1 MKKLSVAVSILLLL
15 VFSVPVLSHDFW
27 LVPNAFRVAVGEDL
41 VVRGQTSS
49 EFPTS
54 LSAVTVDR
62 VASARLVTAQGE
74 RSIQRL
80 DVEGESLRL
89 THRPTEAGQGVV
101 AVAIHP
107 RDIPESP
114 ESFRDYLRLE
124 GAPEALARYERMG
137 ILPTDSIVRRYAK
150 YAKLLVQV
158 GDGGARSY
166 DALVDHPLEFVPLSD
181 PSDVEPGETVR
192 MRMLFRGAP
201 VPHARGHASVAES
214 HTAETAYHGAEFET
228 DDSGE
233 FDIHIAG
240 DGLWNVRALW
250 IVPAPSGSGADWDVH
265 WATLVWGTGDIA
277 P

>member
-1 MKKLSVAVSILLLL
+1 MKRLSVAVSILILL
-15 VFSVPVLSHDFW
+15 VFAVPALSHDFW
-27 LVPNAFRVAVGEDL
+27 LVPNALNVAVGEDL

-49 EFPTS
+49 DFPTS

-80 DVEGESLRL
+80 DVEGVSLRL
-89 THRPTEAGQGVV
+89 THKPTQAGQAIV

-114 ESFRDYLRLE
+114 ESFRNYLRLE

-158 GDGGARSY
+158 GDGGASTY
-166 DALVDHPLEFVPLSD
+166 DRVVGHPLEFVPLSD

-192 MRMLFRGAP
+192 MRMLFQGEP

-214 HTAETAYHGAEFET
+214 RTAETAYHAAEFET
-228 DDSGE
+228 DDIGE
-233 FDIHIAG
+233 FDIRIAG

-265 WATLVWGTGDIA
+265 WATLVWGTGDVA